1 MVNEEGKVVR
11 IIDNEEEPSEEI
23 IDKKTG
29 KKIHKPKKKKIIN
42 EDGEVEDVEEIVED
56 IQSEYDE
63 ETGKKLP
70 KKKKY
75 KTKDGKIIKLEE
87 PSQEIESEEPE
98 KYSEKIDKKTK
109 KTRTKKKMQLMKMKK
124 KKKLIQKI
132 ILIILI

>member
-75 KTKDGKIIKLEE
+75 KTKDGKEVQVIEDE
-87 PSQEIESEEPE
+87 ESEYDE
-98 KYSEKIDKKTK
+98 KTGEKKP
-109 KTRTKKKMQLMKMKK
+109 KK
-124 KKKLIQKI
+124 KKI
-132 ILIILI
+132 INKDDGGGLTFKNEENNIKKNNIHINNNFF